1 MNQET
6 GIVIKLSPETECP
19 ELGFMPVVAIFG
31 NEQIFAKHPYELLSV
46 YIVCGSFFDDSTSIC
61 NRIKNS

>member
-6 GIVIKLSPETECP
+6 GLVIRLSPETECS

-31 NEQIFAKHPYELLSV
+31 NEQIFAEHPQELLSV
-46 YIVCGSFFDDSTSIC
+46 GIACGSFFDDATAIC
-61 NRIKNS
+61 SRIKNI